1 MRALFR
7 LFLALAAVPLMF
19 VACQPDDPTN
29 DTQKEYTFV
38 LTSSQLMEFGVEGG
52 EGLIEW
58 TLEEV
63 TRNSP
68 VPQPV
73 PTLYCEAEWI
83 ELYAE
88 DLGAFAVAKNEGE
101 AREAVIKISYSEQSV
116 EVTVKQAGV
125 SEEPQPDAWFKID
138 VQEVHA
144 ASAIT
149 QVTPADDKMHYVMF
163 LDEVSYMQFNQ
174 IYTAEQ
180 LWEDDLAAFESAAL
194 NNGMNLKQYME
205 AANVLFQGKQRV
217 QWNSV
222 RPGVK
227 SVLYVYGVKFSEDG
241 ASYEPVTDIA
251 WTIIE
256 PERAPLQEVAFD
268 VNVDV
273 SGADIEID
281 IKSNDWDGYY
291 LVKIVDYNN
300 ELYPGEG
307 VEFGDDYMAA
317 LSDEWVD
324 VYSSNLS
331 AGHSMQDIL
340 DNVCFKGDNVLSYSL
355 DSYVLYSVLVYPVAE
370 YDGFVQVVGKPS
382 YFNFSTEEVQQSDM
396 DINIEVSNCYVRVC
410 DLRITPSNPEEAYL
424 FLITPTEYLPADY
437 DDETLLRY
445 ALGDFYYYTYNF
457 KGEMTTHLNTLY
469 PDKEYIVIAFGYSG
483 GVVTTDVCTK
493 LFKTQKEGVCELEV
507 TDVVVGGPYR
517 VSDLYAYDPVTFE
530 YYKPPYYYDSSH
542 FVITMEVKTSEPTT
556 DIFSDFIYKAD
567 YDYHGYEFMFYD
579 LLIDTCEPY
588 YATTVEWEWTDTDIF
603 ANCYACAAAF
613 DYKGDVTPM
622 WMSELYE
629 WTMDDLRPIEEFIEK
644 WEANNSQMQVLSVG
658 RDGKLRPVV
667 VKK

>member
-194 NNGMNLKQYME
+194 NNGMNLKEYME

-227 SVLYVYGVKFSEDG
+227 SVLYVYGVKFADDG
-241 ASYEPVTDIA
+241 ASYEPQTEISWEVICPD
-251 WTIIE
+251 
-256 PERAPLQEVAFD
+256 RAPLQDVEFD
-268 VNVDV
+268 LSVDV
-273 SGADIEID
+273 KGAEVTLDVD
-281 IKSNDWDGYY
+281 ANSWDGYY
-291 LVKIVDYNN
+291 VVKVVDANN
-300 ELYPGEG
+300 ELYVGEG
-307 VEFGDDYMAA
+307 VSFDDDYMAEIA
-317 LSDEWVD
+317 DEWVD

-340 DNVCFKGDNVLSYSL
+340 DNICYKGDMSLELQL
-355 DSYVLYSVLVYPVAE
+355 DSYVLYSALVYPVAE
-370 YDGFVQVVGKPS
+370 YDGFVQVVGEPS
-382 YFNFSTEEVQQSDM
+382 YINFSTEEVGQSDM
-396 DINIEVSNCYVRVC
+396 AFDIEVTNCYVRVA
-410 DLRITPSNPEEAYL
+410 DIRITPSNPDETWL
-424 FLITPTEYLPADY
+424 LMITPTSYLPDDY
-437 DDETLLRY
+437 DNETLLDY
-445 ALGDFYYYTYNF
+445 ALGEFIYYTYEF
-457 KGEMTTHLNTLY
+457 KGEITTHMNTLY
-469 PDKEYIVIAFGYSG
+469 PNTEYVIVVFGYSG
-483 GVVTTDVCTK
+483 GVVTTEVCSEV
-493 LFKTQKEGVCELEV
+493 FKTEKEGECELEV
-507 TDVVVGGPYR
+507 TDVIVGGPYR
-517 VSDLYAYDPVTFE
+517 PSDLYNYDPVTFK
-530 YYKPPYYYDSSH
+530 YYTQPYYYDSSQYI
-542 FVITMEVKTSEPTT
+542 VTMEVKTSQPTS
-556 DIFSDFIYKAD
+556 DIFSYFISKMD
-567 YDYHGYEFMFYD
+567 YDWGGYDTTFYD
-579 LLIDTCEPY
+579 LLIDTCDPFEISEGIY
-588 YATTVEWEWTDTDIF
+588 DYGGH
-603 ANCYACAAAF
+603 YACAAAF
-613 DYKGDVTPM
+613 DYKGNVTPM

-629 WTMDDLRPIEEFIEK
+629 WTMEDIRPIEEFIEK

-658 RDGKLRPVV
+658 RDGVMRPVV
-667 VKK
+667 MK